1 MDVTKIAASELGS
14 AARGDADLDVLE
26 LTDESFDALSQVGP
40 ARVVALAANSL
51 SAKNFERLLALRL
64 PRLRR
69 LKLLYSVDGPARM
82 AALGGST
89 LAEPVQQLIF
99 VGPTGGGGSTQKLVD
114 SPLFARLQALELL
127 DGDAGDAS
135 CEALAAAA
143 AKGHLRALSFGRH
156 NFGLPDGVSNSG
168 VTCAGVRALV
178 LATAL
183 QKLER
188 LDVALTDID
197 AALSAALVR
206 SPLARFVYLF
216 PGLIGARRAAPAGG
230 ASFEFRGMR
239 LAVDG
244 APEGPY
250 TGTIVTSD
258 GQRIDGCGPGG
269 VYSDDGRSLAIP
281 VWERGQSFVRVL
293 SAGRSLDLPGRARGS
308 LSLYSF
314 DGRTAGGVASL
325 EESPMPFEAV
335 LA

>member
-1 MDVTKIAASELGS
+1 MDATQIAASELGS

-26 LTDESFDALSQVGP
+26 LTDESFDALSEVSS

-51 SAKNFERLLALRL
+51 SAKNFDRLLALRL

-82 AALGGST
+82 AALGASA
-89 LAEPVQQLIF
+89 LAEQVHHLIF
-99 VGPTGGGGSTQKLVD
+99 VGPTGGGESTQKLVGG
-114 SPLFARLQALELL
+114 PLFPRLQALELL

-135 CEALAAAA
+135 CEVLAAAA
-143 AKGHLRALSFGRH
+143 AKAHLRALSFGRH
-156 NFGLPDGVSNSG
+156 NFGLPGGASNSE

-178 LATAL
+178 GAAPL
-183 QKLER
+183 QALER
-188 LDVALTDID
+188 LDVALTGID
-197 AALSAALVR
+197 AALSSALIG

-216 PGLIGARRAAPAGG
+216 PGLIAARRAAPKGA
-230 ASFEFRGMR
+230 ASFEFRGAK

-269 VYSDDGRSLAIP
+269 VYSDDGTSLAIP
-281 VWERGQSFVRVL
+281 VWDRGHSFVRVL
-293 SAGRSLDLPGRARGS
+293 SPGRSTDLSRRTRGS
-308 LSLYSF
+308 LALYSF
-314 DGRTAGGVASL
+314 DGRRARGIASL
-325 EESPMPFEAV
+325 EESPAPFEV
-335 LA
+335 GLA